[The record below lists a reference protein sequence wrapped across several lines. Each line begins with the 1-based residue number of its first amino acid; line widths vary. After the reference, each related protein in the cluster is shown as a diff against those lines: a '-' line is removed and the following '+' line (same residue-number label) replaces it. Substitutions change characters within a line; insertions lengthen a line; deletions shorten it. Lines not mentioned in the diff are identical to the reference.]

1 MSNALEQAKTKMAAA
16 IEHLKQDLKGIRSG
30 RANPAI
36 LDSVMVD
43 VFGSPTKIKALA
55 NITTPE
61 PRQILITPYDR
72 SNAGAIAKA
81 IEKANLGLQPV
92 VDGNAVRIKIASM
105 DAAAR
110 QEMVKLAKRKTEEA
124 KVSVRNCRRD
134 ANELIKKQKAA
145 GDIAEDVMKK
155 LEKQIQELTDK
166 SCKEADD
173 LTAMKEKEILEV

>member
-1 MSNALEQAKTKMAAA
+1 MSNAVEQAKAKMAAA
-16 IEHLKQDLKGIRSG
+16 LEHLKQDLKSIRSG

-36 LDSVMVD
+36 LDSVTVD
-43 VFGSPTKIKALA
+43 VFGSPSKIKALA
-55 NITTPE
+55 NVTTPE
-61 PRQILITPYDR
+61 LRQILITPYDR

-92 VDGNAVRIKIASM
+92 VDGNAVRIKIAPM

-110 QEMVKLAKRKTEEA
+110 GEMVKLAKRKTEEA

-145 GDIAEDVMKK
+145 GDLAEDLMKK
-155 LEKQIQELTDK
+155 FEKQIQELTDK
-166 SCKEADD
+166 SCKEADE
-173 LTAMKEKEILEV
+173 LTAAKEKEIMEV

>member
-16 IEHLKQDLKGIRSG
+16 LEHLKQDLKGIRSG
-30 RANPAI
+30 KANPSI
-36 LDSVMVD
+36 LDSVSVD

-55 NITTPE
+55 SITTPE
-61 PRQILITPYDR
+61 PRQILITPFDR

-81 IEKANLGLQPV
+81 IEKANLNLQPM
-92 VDGNAVRIKIASM
+92 VDGNAVRIKIAPM
-105 DAAAR
+105 DMAAR
-110 QEMVKLAKRKTEEA
+110 QEMVKLAKRKAEEA

-145 GDIAEDVMKK
+145 GEIAEDMLKK

-166 SCKEADD
+166 SCKEVDD
-173 LTAMKEKEILEV
+173 LVAAKEKEILEV

>member
-1 MSNALEQAKTKMAAA
+1 MSQAPEQAKTKMAAA

-43 VFGSPTKIKALA
+43 VFGSPTKIKAIA

-81 IEKANLGLQPV
+81 IEKANLNIQPA
-92 VDGNAVRIKIASM
+92 VDGNAVRIKIPSM

-110 QEMVKLAKRKTEEA
+110 TEMVKLAKRKAEDT
-124 KVSVRNCRRD
+124 KVVIRNCRRD
-134 ANELIKKQKAA
+134 SNELIKKQKSS
-145 GDIAEDVMKK
+145 GELAEDLMKK
-155 LEKQIQELTDK
+155 FEKQIQDLTDK
-166 SCKEADD
+166 SCKEADE
-173 LTAMKEKEILEV
+173 LVAAKEKEILEV